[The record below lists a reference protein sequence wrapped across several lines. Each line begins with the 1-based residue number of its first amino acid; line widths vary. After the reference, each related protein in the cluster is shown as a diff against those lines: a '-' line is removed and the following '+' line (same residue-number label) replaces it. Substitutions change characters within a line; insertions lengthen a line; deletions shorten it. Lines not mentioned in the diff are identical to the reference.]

1 MRSLVTRLLR
11 LAWPVMLS
19 RLGIMGMGVCDA
31 IVVGQLA
38 PAELS
43 HQALGWAPTSVMLV
57 TSIGLLTGVQVLAA
71 RALGANN
78 PAQAGGAW
86 QRGLVVAAISGGLA
100 SLLAWLLG
108 PHVFTFFGVDAELA
122 EPSARVMRVLVYSV
136 PLHLGYVATAYFAE
150 AIQRPLA
157 STVLMWI
164 ANLINLVLNLW
175 LVPRHGAIGSA
186 WATVGARLFLMV
198 SLAIWVLRLPDAAHL
213 GLRSRASAPS
223 YREFLG
229 VGGAAALSQAAEAGA
244 FSGMTIIAGRL
255 GPHAIASYQI
265 LLNLLAVVFMFAL
278 GLATATA
285 VLTSEAIG
293 RSEPRAA
300 ARVSWVGLAVNT
312 GLMLVIAALTLALA
326 HPIARAYTIDTQIA
340 LTVAGLMPLMAAAIT
355 ADGGQAVVAGAL
367 RAQRDNWFPTAS
379 HIFAY
384 ALVMPVLGFV
394 LAEARGQGV
403 RGLLQAII
411 LASMLSVGVLMLR
424 LWVLTQRGRRT
435 G

>member
-1 MRSLVTRLLR
+1 MGSLVTRLLR
-11 LAWPVMLS
+11 LAWPVVLS

-38 PAELS
+38 PDELS

-71 RALGANN
+71 RAIGANT
-78 PAQAGGAW
+78 PAEAGGAW
-86 QRGLVVAAISGGLA
+86 QRGLVVAAVSGGA
-100 SLLAWLLG
+100 AALLAWLLG
-108 PHVFTFFGVDAELA
+108 PNVFTFFGVDAELA

-136 PLHLGYVATAYFAE
+136 PLHLGYVATAFFAE

-157 STVLMWI
+157 STALMWF
-164 ANLINLVLNLW
+164 ANLLNLLLNLW
-175 LVPRHGAIGSA
+175 FVPRHGAIGSA

-198 SLAIWVLRLPDAAHL
+198 SLTIWVLRLPDAARL

-229 VGGAAALSQAAEAGA
+229 VGAAAALSQAAEAGA

-255 GPHAIASYQI
+255 GKHAIASYQI

-278 GLATATA
+278 GVATATA

-293 RSEPRAA
+293 RSEPRTA

-312 GLMLVIAALTLALA
+312 GLMSIIAALTLALA
-326 HPIARAYTIDTQIA
+326 HPIARAYTVDRQIA
-340 LTVAGLMPLMAAAIT
+340 LTVASLMPLMAAAIA

-379 HIFAY
+379 HILAY

-394 LAEARGQGV
+394 LAEARGHGV

-411 LASMLSVGVLMLR
+411 LASVLSVGVLMLR
-424 LWVLTQRGRRT
+424 LWVLTQRGRRA